1 MKKMV
6 LLALACLA
14 TITSHAATDA
24 QNPLQALGFLSGDW
38 RSASSSSGAGDRF
51 KLDLNGRVLVRS
63 SLHDVTAANDT
74 GGGTMSSTLTIY
86 PDAGGKQFRAIYFD
100 SDGRV
105 IQYVSSNVEPGKS
118 IQFISEVPA
127 QGPKFRLTYQL
138 ADRKTLHAK
147 FEMAMPNQPQEY
159 RVVAEGDEILLP

>member
-1 MKKMV
+1 MEKVV
-6 LLALACLA
+6 LPVLICIAA
-14 TITSHAATDA
+14 ITSHAATA
-24 QNPLQALGFLSGDW
+24 AENPLQAISFLSGDW
-38 RSASSSSGAGDRF
+38 RSVSSNSGAGDRF
-51 KLDLNGRVLVRS
+51 RLDLNGHVLVRS
-63 SLHDVTAANDT
+63 SLHDVAVAKDTA
-74 GGGTMSSTLTIY
+74 GGTMSSTLTIY
-86 PDAGGKQFRAIYFD
+86 PEAGGEKFRAIYFD

-118 IQFISEVPA
+118 IQLVSDVPT

-159 RVVAEGDEILLP
+159 RVIAEGDEILLP